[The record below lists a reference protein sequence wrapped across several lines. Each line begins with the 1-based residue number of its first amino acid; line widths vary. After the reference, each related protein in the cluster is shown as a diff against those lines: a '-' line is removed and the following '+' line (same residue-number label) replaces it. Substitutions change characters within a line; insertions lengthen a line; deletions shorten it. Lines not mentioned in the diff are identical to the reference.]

1 MKVKNFNPK
10 KPAKKTY
17 QFGYFAEKYVMI
29 FLWIKGYKIL
39 AHRYKSSFGE
49 IDIIAKKNNVIIFVE
64 VKARYRKINVEN
76 VLNLHQISR
85 IKKSAEYFIAKNKK
99 LQNCSRRFDFVEVRP
114 IFLFIFSIKH
124 RINFIS

>member
-1 MKVKNFNPK
+1 MKVKNFYPK

-49 IDIIAKKNNVIIFVE
+49 IDIIAKIFFYIVDSFLIYLIE
-64 VKARYRKINVEN
+64 IKI
-76 VLNLHQISR
+76 
-85 IKKSAEYFIAKNKK
+85 F
-99 LQNCSRRFDFVEVRP
+99 
-114 IFLFIFSIKH
+114 
-124 RINFIS
+124 